1 MYKNSILKT
10 ASLDTSIFYVCLFV
24 LTIINE
30 LPRVYFFSNID
41 ALNGI
46 FRLLQISIYICL
58 FALVLCKRYK
68 ISQLVI
74 FVIAIAILGIGYY
87 ESDNGAFVSAFL
99 LICASKDFY
108 FESIIKVCGSAVA
121 FVFCISISLYVLN
134 ISNPGD
140 FRRNGLSLGYVHP
153 NIAAQVIFIL
163 LMIYLACKHNNL
175 LVKDYVVIIIVF
187 LFVYTITGSR
197 TTAILI
203 LLCPIVIPV
212 NKFFVKHKSKIAML
226 FISLLQFIVFLFS
239 VFSAKLLP
247 QYSALKKLD
256 LILSN
261 RLFLNYYA
269 LSHNPMSLLGKKIDF
284 SADGLVYNDIQ
295 NVYNAKVTLD
305 STYILG
311 LLSFGIIPF
320 AIFLLVYVYIVWK
333 FFKYNNYL
341 LITICALLAVYAFSE
356 SQMVQIYNFF
366 VYFAVLTKIPS
377 LVAKETN

>member
-1 MYKNSILKT
+1 
-10 ASLDTSIFYVCLFV
+10 
-24 LTIINE
+24 
-30 LPRVYFFSNID
+30 
-41 ALNGI
+41 
-46 FRLLQISIYICL
+46 
-58 FALVLCKRYK
+58 
-68 ISQLVI
+68 
-74 FVIAIAILGIGYY
+74 
-87 ESDNGAFVSAFL
+87 
-99 LICASKDFY
+99 
-108 FESIIKVCGSAVA
+108 
-121 FVFCISISLYVLN
+121 
-134 ISNPGD
+134 
-140 FRRNGLSLGYVHP
+140 
-153 NIAAQVIFIL
+153 
-163 LMIYLACKHNNL
+163 MIYLACKHNNL